1 MITCPRCSLSH
12 KPSVE
17 FCDCGYNLAPLR
29 RARQVLGSGA
39 EVRESAYRW
48 LKVLLVL
55 LKWSAVPQLLV
66 GSWFAVM
73 FVMDGQLL
81 VGLVA
86 GVLTALSLIPYLAAS
101 TGIVLLLHLSE
112 QQRIMQ
118 AQLSE
123 LQRSRP

>member
-17 FCDCGYNLAPLR
+17 VCDCGYNLASLR
-29 RARQVLGSGA
+29 RTRQVLGSGA
-39 EVRESAYRW
+39 EERESAYRW

-73 FVMDGQLL
+73 SLMAGHML
-81 VGLVA
+81 VGLVV
-86 GVLTALSLIPYLAAS
+86 GVLTVLSLIPYLAAS
-101 TGIVLLLHLSE
+101 TGIVLLLHLAD
-112 QQRIMQ
+112 QQRIIQ
-118 AQLSE
+118 VQLRE
-123 LQRSRP
+123 LQRQQR